1 MTLNKRQ
8 NDTCGICTRPTRNA
22 AYTCDD
28 CGDSFASDLKA
39 LVDWLDEDL
48 ETSVGGAKGVE
59 YKHGRLSGGGGDEG
73 LRVNWRA
80 AKLYRELQ
88 RALCGAVDHCL
99 EARVRHVSKTNAEPA
114 RTVSAMA
121 EWLRWRVD
129 GLALDAQG
137 PKHVKAIGDLVDQ
150 AKAVV
155 FWTPPERQFLGSC
168 SLCGEGGD
176 VYAEDGAEE
185 AYCSRCEKAFP
196 AEVLRVELV
205 TKMYDKLMTAAEI
218 AKMSTYFGLRDNR
231 ERVQWRISKWHERKR
246 ITEHGS
252 DGAWPRFRFGDIYP
266 LLLEHQAKSG

>member
-1 MTLNKRQ
+1 MT
-8 NDTCGICTRPTRNA
+8 NDACGICTRPTRDS
-22 AYTCDD
+22 AYACDS
-28 CGDSFASDLKA
+28 CGDTFANDLKA

-88 RALCGAVDHCL
+88 RALCDAVDRCL
-99 EARVRHVSKTNAEPA
+99 EARIRHVSTSDAEPA

-129 GLALDAQG
+129 GMALDIQG
-137 PKHVKAIGDLVDQ
+137 PRHVKVIGDLVDQ
-150 AKAVV
+150 AKEIV
-155 FWTPPERQFLGSC
+155 FWTPPERQFLGDC
-168 SLCGEGGD
+168 NLCGEGD
-176 VYAEDGAEE
+176 VYVEGGAEE

-205 TKMYDKLMTAAEI
+205 TKLHDRLMTAAEI
-218 AKMSTYFGLRDNR
+218 AKLSTYLGLRDDR
-231 ERVQWRISKWHERKR
+231 GRVEGRIRSWRHRGR
-246 ITEHGS
+246 IVSHGG
-252 DGAWPRFRFGDIYP
+252 DGEAGRYRFGDVY
-266 LLLEHQAKSG
+266 LLLVAREGVAG